1 MEPRSPALQVD
12 SLPAELSHKKSP
24 RILEWVAY
32 PFSRASLQLRN
43 QTGVS
48 CIAGEFFTNW
58 AIREAL
64 DLTSPGTIY
73 QFELCTFYTC
83 CCDNL
88 PETWWLKTKTIL
100 SYSSVDEEVQREHY
114 WVKIEVLTRLCF
126 FLEALWENS
135 CLGFSRFSRPPMFLV
150 SWFSFSIST
159 ASDFATLRFR
169 SFHDCHSFI

>member
-1 MEPRSPALQVD
+1 MEPRFPALQMD
-12 SLPAELSHKKSP
+12 SLPAELSHKRSP

-32 PFSRASLQLRN
+32 PYSRASPQPRN
-43 QTGVS
+43 QTGIS
-48 CIAGEFFTNW
+48 CIAGGFFTNW

-73 QFELCTFYTC
+73 QFELCAFSTC
-83 CCDNL
+83 CCNNL
-88 PETWWLKTKTIL
+88 PQTWWLKTKTIL
-100 SYSSVDEEVQREHY
+100 SYSSVDQEVQHEHY

-135 CLGFSRFSRPPMFLV
+135 CLAFSRFSGPPMFLL

-159 ASDFATLRFR
+159 TSDFATLKFR
-169 SFHDCHSFI
+169 SSHDWCSFI